1 MLESALGG
9 SALGLKGLT
18 IGELT
23 AEIRAER
30 GKLSSLSSGVTLT
43 GTMNNLSTG
52 APVEVTV
59 RAQQNSKVTETGDKV
74 TVTAPRDLASY
85 PAS

>member
-1 MLESALGG
+1 M
-9 SALGLKGLT
+9 
-18 IGELT
+18 
-23 AEIRAER
+23 
-30 GKLSSLSSGVTLT
+30 TLT